1 MNDDSAILAARQLR
15 KQYRLGTETIEV
27 LRGVKFDVLAG
38 ECVAILGASGSG
50 KSTLL
55 HIIGGLDQP
64 DRGQLLCDGQDLFSL
79 SSRKRNQIRNR
90 KVGFVFQFYHLLP
103 ELSVV
108 ENVIIPTMVS
118 YTPLGWWGGQRSK
131 VRLKAKK
138 LLDDLGM
145 SHRLLH
151 RPSQLSGGERQ
162 RVAIARALINSPPI
176 LLADE
181 PTGNLDR
188 KSGEIIINTLLTLNK
203 QSGQTLV
210 IVTHDPNVAACADR
224 QLELV
229 DGRLRDK

>member
-1 MNDDSAILAARQLR
+1 MNNDSAILSARQLR
-15 KQYRLGTETIEV
+15 KYYRLGTETIEV
-27 LRGVKFDVLAG
+27 LRGVKFDVVAG

-64 DRGQLLCDGQDLFSL
+64 DQGQLLCDGQDLFSL
-79 SSRKRNQIRNR
+79 SSRRRNQIRNR
-90 KVGFVFQFYHLLP
+90 KIGFVFQFYHLLP

-108 ENVIIPTMVS
+108 ENVIIPTMVT

-188 KSGEIIINTLLTLNK
+188 KSGEIIINTLLALNK

-229 DGRLRDK
+229 DGRLRDN

>member
-1 MNDDSAILAARQLR
+1 MNNNRAILAARQLQ
-15 KQYRLGTETIEV
+15 KNYRLGTEAIEV
-27 LRGVKFDVLAG
+27 LRGIKFEVDTG

-64 DRGQLLCDGQDLFSL
+64 DRGQLFCEGQDLFSL

-103 ELSVV
+103 ELSVI

-118 YTPLGWWGGQRSK
+118 YTPLRWWGGQNRK
-131 VRLKAKK
+131 VRAKAQQ
-138 LLDDLGM
+138 LLDELGM

-188 KSGEIIINTLLTLNK
+188 KSGEIIINTLLKLNQ
-203 QSGQTLV
+203 QSGQTLI
-210 IVTHDPNVAACADR
+210 IVTHDPNVAARADR
-224 QLELV
+224 QLVLV
-229 DGRLRDK
+229 DGRISNA